1 MQMQFKQIFPAFLY
15 DIFCVF
21 GPMPLAIHFSSLSST
36 VRFDNFIHRRVQFN
50 LNMGTWKCKE
60 SCERRK
66 KNRAMVRQTR
76 FFRWKS
82 SKRYIERMKVNFCC
96 SHGFLN
102 ERKFWIEFEYA
113 MHVNQNL
120 NNPKWWQKNLE
131 KNEWNTEKKTG
142 SFRLWWSFSAIRFIY
157 STQRTRNFHAMF
169 KWQKIQTKPRGNG
182 ENGNVRRQDQ
192 KRVKVGIDYITIW
205 IQFRWTI
212 QDSKSFN
219 YFV

>member
-131 KNEWNTEKKTG
+131 KNEWNTEKK
-142 SFRLWWSFSAIRFIY
+142 LVRFAY
-157 STQRTRNFHAMF
+157 DGAFPLFDLYTQLKELGIFMQCSNDKKFKRNREGMERMAMWGDKTR
-169 KWQKIQTKPRGNG
+169 KGWRS
-182 ENGNVRRQDQ
+182 E
-192 KRVKVGIDYITIW
+192 
-205 IQFRWTI
+205 
-212 QDSKSFN
+212 
-219 YFV
+219 